1 MGGELAAGKAACSSA
16 LYPGHNGIE
25 FAVFGTA
32 FHSFLVSEP
41 TPELAAETAA
51 FRSSLDTSGLLPEL
65 AAQMAASRS
74 TGSLAELAA
83 KMAASGS
90 IGWLHGFAAKMAA
103 SLSPLCP
110 YCKVGHS
117 AL

>member
-1 MGGELAAGKAACSSA
+1 MTAFGSMLAFGKTGGEFAAPRAAFRS
-16 LYPGHNGIE
+16 P
-25 FAVFGTA
+25 
-32 FHSFLVSEP
+32 LVSEP
-41 TPELAAETAA
+41 TLVLAAETAA
-51 FRSSLDTSGLLPEL
+51 FRSSLDTSGSLPEL
-65 AAQMAASRS
+65 AAQLAASRS